1 MSFNANTTKSESNVS
16 TGLVPLSNDVNIAN
30 AKQQYAA
37 ALILKIIEKKIST
50 EEYEDIRGKDIEDIL
65 NYNLGNNK
73 PLFDEGMEYFNEISK
88 GNTPVTIPEII
99 QKIDKLNGESYVN
112 LPFSTILERLPK
124 TSGGKSKTKTKTK
137 NKKLKPKNKKTK
149 NNKRRKQIKT
159 RKN

>member
-1 MSFNANTTKSESNVS
+1 MSFNANTTESTSEVS

-37 ALILKIIEKKIST
+37 ALILKIIEEKIST
-50 EEYEDIRGKDIEDIL
+50 EEYKTIRGKDIEVIL
-65 NYNLGNNK
+65 NYNIGNNK
-73 PLFDEGMEYFNEISK
+73 SLFDEGMEYFNEISK
-88 GNTPVTIPEII
+88 GNTPLTIPEII
-99 QKIDKLNGESYVN
+99 KSTDVITGESYVN

-124 TSGGKSKTKTKTK
+124 TSGGKSKTKTKS
-137 NKKLKPKNKKTK
+137 KKLKPKNKKTK